1 MSELFPA
8 KTIAIEVI
16 SCNDPAREYE
26 FNHWY
31 NKVHI
36 PRLKQTPGIEAIS
49 RYREMEMDWKAM
61 GEVIWA
67 LPTWETAQYLTVY
80 RININVTDPWALMQK
95 VKREDTKQKQ
105 MIDCLE
111 SYELTVWDFLTY
123 RRTILP
129 IQRQETH
136 LPDGMPEALLLVPAD
151 CLASREDEFNEW
163 YLYTH
168 HHDLLETPG
177 CMQATRYRSL
187 NPKPAESEARYL
199 ALYEFDTDDPV
210 ALFRKILE
218 MDRDVRFPQ
227 GRFAADTWKQPWPP
241 EIGGRLRGLYQ
252 HFDI

>member
-36 PRLKQTPGIEAIS
+36 PKLKQTPGIVDVY
-49 RYREMEMDWKAM
+49 RYREMMIDWEAWDAIAKM
-61 GEVIWA
+61 TWA
-67 LPTWETAQYLTVY
+67 PPTWKIAQYLTLY
-80 RININVTDPWALMQK
+80 RININVDDPWALMQK
-95 VKREDTKQKQ
+95 IKQDNQRSK

-111 SYELTVWDFLTY
+111 SHELTVWDFITY

-129 IQRQETH
+129 LQRPETH
-136 LPDGMPEALLLVPAD
+136 LPDGMPEAFLLVPGD
-151 CLASREDEFNEW
+151 CVPSREDEFNDW

-177 CMQATRYRSL
+177 CMQAMRYRSL

-210 ALFRKILE
+210 ALFREILE
-218 MDRDVRFPQ
+218 MDRDVRGPQ
-227 GRFAADTWKQPWPP
+227 GRMAYDAWQRPYPP
-241 EIGGRLRGLYQ
+241 QVGGAGPRTLSA
-252 HFDI
+252 F